1 MNNTMII
8 KGGIIILIVV
18 IVILCLIFVR
28 NKRKEI
34 ILVLIS
40 SGIALI
46 VGEFALRSFLPQTTD
61 YGHMIAYDST
71 LGWKFISNGR
81 GVMAHRGK
89 PPNEIVTNSLGF
101 RDHAPSEKKKNKIM
115 VLGDSFVANIALE
128 DKEVFT
134 EIMEDQLKE
143 YDVLNFGVSGY
154 GQVQEYLLLKKWID
168 VIDPDVVIL
177 VVYLQNDFAN
187 NMGTQGLYAR
197 PSASLEGSDSVL
209 SIHKQSLDPKNK
221 TGFHNLFSKS
231 HVNWLVTRAI
241 NNIFPTADSS
251 YMTEVYTCQ
260 SPIPDDHRVA
270 FKIMEGLLVKI
281 AQLGKE
287 KNVPII
293 FALAPSILQVD
304 DELWKLFL
312 EQNSF
317 RKKKYI
323 RSSPNDRLM
332 QFAKEKGLLM
342 LDLLPVFL
350 KAEQRNVKC
359 YHPVEQHWTKEGN
372 EVVANVLIDYLK
384 DSALIE

>member
-1 MNNTMII
+1 MNITLII
-8 KGGIIILIVV
+8 KGVIIILIVV
-18 IVILCLIFVR
+18 IVTLCLIFLR

-34 ILVLIS
+34 TLVVIS

-61 YGHMIAYDST
+61 YGHMIVYDST
-71 LGWKFISNGR
+71 LGWKFIPNGK
-81 GVMAHRGK
+81 GAMAHRGTH
-89 PPNEIVTNSLGF
+89 PNVIETNSLGF
-101 RDHAPSEKKKNKIM
+101 RDHAPSEKKKKKIM

-128 DKEVFT
+128 DREVFT
-134 EIMEDQLKE
+134 EIMEDKLKE

-154 GQVQEYLLLKKWID
+154 GQVQEYLLLEKWID

-187 NMGTQGLYAR
+187 NMGTHGLYAR
-197 PSASLEGSDSVL
+197 PSASLEGRDSIL
-209 SIHKQSLDPKNK
+209 TIHKQSLDPKNK

-231 HVNWLVTRAI
+231 HINWLVTRAI
-241 NNIFPTADSS
+241 NNLFPTADSL
-251 YMTEVYTCQ
+251 YVTEVYTCQ
-260 SPIPDDHRVA
+260 SPIPDDHRAA
-270 FKIMEGLLVKI
+270 FNIMERLLIKI
-281 AQLGKE
+281 AELGKE
-287 KNVPII
+287 KNVPVI

-304 DELWKLFL
+304 NELWTFFL

-332 QFAKEKGLLM
+332 QFAKANSILM

-350 KAEQRNVKC
+350 EEGKRNVKC

-384 DSALIE
+384 DSSLIE